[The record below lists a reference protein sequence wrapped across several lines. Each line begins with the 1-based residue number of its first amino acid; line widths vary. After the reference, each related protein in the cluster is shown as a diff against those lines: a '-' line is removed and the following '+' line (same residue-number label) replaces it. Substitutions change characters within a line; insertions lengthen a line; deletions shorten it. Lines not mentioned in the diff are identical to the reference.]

1 MRVRPGIEGLLL
13 RGAPMPRQPSLA
25 ELIERVRIVC
35 TVYDPQTG
43 RYRYNY
49 GLILEI
55 AGGLTFA
62 LAMVWF
68 FVIEAR
74 KRRRV
79 RLA

>member
-1 MRVRPGIEGLLL
+1 
-13 RGAPMPRQPSLA
+13 MPRQPSLA
-25 ELIERVRIVC
+25 DLVERVRIVC

-43 RYRYNY
+43 RYRYDY

-62 LAMVWF
+62 LAMLWF

-74 KRRRV
+74 NRRRE
-79 RLA
+79 RRA